1 MSLHKNRA
9 EEILDLCLSNEPPQ
23 MRAKVYEIVNQS
35 GLEPN
40 DPMFLVLALTG
51 QMRVFLETAPMELQE
66 LLGAW
71 KAQNKESLKELI
83 EAISSIKQNLEFV
96 NAEFVSDV
104 RALNKQTIA
113 QILAHHVEV
122 EQNIQES
129 VEEIKKIK
137 QELEETRAEIQSE
150 RNTNVKVMKA
160 LIEGVGK
167 TNKDLESANAQL
179 NQAISIFRNLQI
191 TRICNKWVIW
201 GSLIGSV
208 IVIILL
214 LWKK

>member
-1 MSLHKNRA
+1 VSLHKNRA
-9 EEILDLCLSNEPPQ
+9 EEILDLCLSSESPQ
-23 MRAKVYEIVNQS
+23 MRAKVYEIINQS
-35 GLEPN
+35 GLLPN

-51 QMRVFLETAPMELQE
+51 QMRVFLEAAP
-66 LLGAW
+66 
-71 KAQNKESLKELI
+71 KELI
-83 EAISSIKQNLEFV
+83 EAISSIKQNLEIV

-104 RALNKQTIA
+104 RALNKQTLA

-137 QELEETRAEIQSE
+137 QELEQTRAEIQSE

-167 TNKDLESANAQL
+167 TTDDLELLLAQL
-179 NQAISIFRNLQI
+179 KIVVSIFRNLKI
-191 TRICNKWVIW
+191 TRILNKWVIW
-201 GSLIGSV
+201 GSFVTSV

-214 LWKK
+214 LWKN

>member
-9 EEILDLCLSNEPPQ
+9 EEILDLCLSSESPQ
-23 MRAKVYEIVNQS
+23 MRAKVYEIINQS
-35 GLEPN
+35 GLLPN

-51 QMRVFLETAPMELQE
+51 QMRVFLEAAP
-66 LLGAW
+66 
-71 KAQNKESLKELI
+71 KELI
-83 EAISSIKQNLEFV
+83 EAISSIKQNLEIV

-104 RALNKQTIA
+104 RALNKQTLA

-137 QELEETRAEIQSE
+137 QELEQTRAEIQSE

-167 TNKDLESANAQL
+167 TTDDLELLLAQL
-179 NQAISIFRNLQI
+179 KIVVSIFRNLKI
-191 TRICNKWVIW
+191 TRILNKWVIW
-201 GSLIGSV
+201 GSFVTSV

-214 LWKK
+214 LWKN

>member
-1 MSLHKNRA
+1 VSLHKNRA
-9 EEILDLCLSNEPPQ
+9 EEILDLCLSNESPQ
-23 MRAKVYEIVNQS
+23 MRAKVYEIINQS
-35 GLEPN
+35 GLLPN

-51 QMRVFLETAPMELQE
+51 QMRVFLEAAP
-66 LLGAW
+66 
-71 KAQNKESLKELI
+71 KELI
-83 EAISSIKQNLEFV
+83 DALSSIKQNLEIV

-113 QILAHHVEV
+113 QILAHHAEV
-122 EQNIQES
+122 EQNIQDS

-137 QELEETRAEIQSE
+137 QELEETRVAISQE
-150 RNTNVKVMKA
+150 RNTNVKIMKA

-167 TNKDLESANAQL
+167 TNKDLEFANAQL
-179 NQAISIFRNLQI
+179 KIAISIFRNLQI
-191 TRICNKWVIW
+191 ARILNKWVIW
-201 GSLIGSV
+201 GSLISSV